1 MYKRQGYGCVVPRH
15 RTVYTN
21 DFQTCHRNDFT
32 GEKPDP
38 AFPDGRGTA
47 AIPIYAP

>member
-1 MYKRQGYGCVVPRH
+1 MPRH

-32 GEKPDP
+32 GEQPDP